1 MRSNFLVLGV
11 IIILGAVA
19 VSGCTSQSTNT
30 ITIQNSSF
38 NPSMLTIT
46 VGTTVTWINKAN
58 GTMDVTSD
66 SGLFSSGNLTNGQS
80 FNYTFNNTGTF
91 PYHSSINPSMTGQI
105 IVSNTTSTSNSN
117 SNGSSGSSPA
127 GY

>member
-1 MRSNFLVLGV
+1 MRSNFLILGV
-11 IIILGAVA
+11 ILILGAVA
-19 VSGCTSQSTNT
+19 VSGCTSQSSNT

-38 NPSMLTIT
+38 NPSMLTIKA
-46 VGTTVTWINKAN
+46 GTTVTWINKAN

-66 SGLFSSGNLTNGQS
+66 SGTFSSGNLSTGQS
-80 FNYTFNNTGTF
+80 FNYTFSNTGTF

-105 IVSNTTSTSNSN
+105 LVTNGTTSNS
-117 SNGSSGSSPA
+117 SNGSSGSSIP